1 MPFFAQKRMIKS
13 IFLPALV
20 VCMLSFTVVLGQGA
34 PATPTVLN
42 ISGGSAQLA
51 NVTYEWSV
59 GEMILVETAVAQN
72 LTVTNGF
79 LQPLKVLDA
88 SILNGFNIV
97 PNNILSP
104 NNDGENETWVIENI
118 EQYPENEVT
127 VYDRA
132 GRIVFQAVN
141 YKNTWTGVSNN
152 LPLNQDTY
160 YYILKLKKADTVGLK
175 KGYLTIIR

>member
-1 MPFFAQKRMIKS
+1 MIKS

-20 VCMLSFTVVLGQGA
+20 VCMLFFTTVKGQST

-42 ISGGSAQLA
+42 IAGGSAQLA
-51 NVTYEWSV
+51 NLSLEWSV
-59 GEMILVETAVAQN
+59 GEMVLVETIAAQN
-72 LTVTNGF
+72 LVVTNGF
-79 LQPLKVLDA
+79 LQPFKVLDA

-104 NNDGENETWVIENI
+104 NNDGENDTWIIENI

-132 GRIVFQAVN
+132 GRIVFQATN
-141 YKNTWTGVSNN
+141 YRNTWTGLSNN
-152 LPLNQDTY
+152 LPLSQDTY
-160 YYILKLKKADTVGLK
+160 FYILKLKKEDKLGLK

>member
-1 MPFFAQKRMIKS
+1 
-13 IFLPALV
+13 
-20 VCMLSFTVVLGQGA
+20 
-34 PATPTVLN
+34 
-42 ISGGSAQLA
+42 
-51 NVTYEWSV
+51 
-59 GEMILVETAVAQN
+59 MILVETAVAQN

>member
-1 MPFFAQKRMIKS
+1 MMKS
-13 IFLPALV
+13 IFLSALGFY
-20 VCMLSFTVVLGQGA
+20 MLSFTVVFGQST
-34 PATPTVLN
+34 PAIPTVLN

-79 LQPLKVLDA
+79 LQPLKVVDA